1 MKRMTMRL
9 IAILAVLLLSTGV
22 GNATSINRQ
31 QAAKLAREF
40 MSKKFSSSSVRRAA
54 QTVPLTDVETGQSL
68 VYAFNIEGGGF
79 VVVAG
84 DDCAPAILG
93 FSETSAIDP
102 ADMPEGMKDL
112 FAQYQEEMQLMMLNG
127 QRAATISNLGE
138 EIPPLMESKWGQG
151 APYNYMCP
159 RYVRKG
165 ERVLACSVT
174 GCPATAMSQILYYH
188 KYPAEIAEIP
198 GEYYNPRKKRNVP
211 QPDLTKTLEWDKMLP
226 TYGTRKNVGG
236 TQEQQ
241 DAVAK
246 LHRLV
251 GQSICMEYTPE
262 SSGTFVDGV
271 YTSFVN
277 YFKYDATTIKKV
289 HRVNYTYPDWL
300 KLMYE
305 EMKAKRPVL
314 YSGVSVRGGGH
325 SFVVHGYKAEDF
337 FYINWG
343 WYDKKDDAFRLSL
356 CNSRESYESGG
367 TGEQGYA
374 CSQSAIIGIQPA
386 TTPSKI
392 DPVFTGYTHWVNKDT
407 YTRNSVSEDFDLTNG
422 FTMRIYNET
431 HYEGSFS
438 FGAIVKDAAGN
449 RVQERLPLSDD
460 TKALTVKPG
469 CSASMYKYPKKV
481 GAGLGN
487 GTYTLEFVYRVGEGE
502 WKSFYSNGRA
512 VFKIDGNTLTI
523 DACPDWL
530 KASMVASKLEN
541 AEKPSYS
548 VAVRLE
554 NTSTDKTYHR
564 SLKLGRDNKWRDT
577 EKKSIAVTLEPGE
590 VRNIIMLYELEKYT
604 PKKLYLVTKEDCSP
618 ICNATIEEGGTQGE
632 ADFSIKYNVTADLK
646 KQADESYVLKTDDEY
661 EVVCDITNKGTGDYV
676 GYLELTDSIKDKY
689 YSNDFEL
696 EDSKGELLTLKAG
709 ETKQLTMTI
718 VNDYDADLVHKLGV
732 VVYTDNGDANHLG
745 KSEEFAI
752 RPVYDLRF
760 TDFDV
765 TPKEE
770 VDDEYAD
777 YIVKGNKATVSGKIQ
792 NTENTDFEGT
802 IIIKRY
808 TTDFSKEMEIDED
821 GDYNIDCDKIFMT
834 DVTIPANGTY
844 NYSQEFDLQGLVS
857 STGYNVFMDFEIS
870 FIRSLSGDEVPLY
883 FSSSYLLN
891 DATPTGIRIVK
902 SSQSASQDY
911 YDLQGR
917 KLNGKPRKGLYIH
930 QGRKYL
936 NQ

>member
-1 MKRMTMRL
+1 MKL
-9 IAILAVLLLSTGV
+9 KKIFLSFVVLVSIGSH
-22 GNATSINRQ
+22 ATTINRQ

-40 MSKKFSSSSVRRAA
+40 MSEKFSSSSARRAA
-54 QTVPLTDVETGQSL
+54 QTVPLNQVETGQSL
-68 VYAFNIEGGGF
+68 VYAFNVEGGGF

-138 EIPPLMESKWGQG
+138 EIEPLIESRWGQG

-159 RYVRKG
+159 RYTRKDSPI
-165 ERVLACSVT
+165 LARSAT
-174 GCPATAMSQILYYH
+174 GCSATAMSQILYYH
-188 KYPAEIAEIP
+188 KHPAEIAEIP
-198 GEYYNPRKKRNVP
+198 GEYYNPRKKGNVP
-211 QPDLTKTLEWDKMLP
+211 QPDLTKTLEWGKMLT
-226 TYGTRKNVGG
+226 TYGTRKKVGG

-262 SSGTFVDGV
+262 RSGASIRAA

-277 YFKYDATTIKKV
+277 YFKYDATTIKMV
-289 HRVNYTYPDWL
+289 QRVDYTYTDWL

-305 EMKAKRPVL
+305 EVKAKRPV
-314 YSGVSVRGGGH
+314 YYIGNSVSGGGH
-325 SFVVHGYKAEDF
+325 AYVVHGYKAEDF

-343 WYDKKDDAFRLSL
+343 WYDEKSLAFRLSL
-356 CNSRESYESGG
+356 CNSSESYESGG
-367 TGEQGYA
+367 TGTPKYA
-374 CSQSAIIGIQPA
+374 ASQAAIIGIQPT

-392 DPVFTGYTHWVNKDT
+392 EPVFKGYTHWVNKDT
-407 YTRNSVSEDFDLTNG
+407 YTRESASEDFDLTKG
-422 FTMRIYNET
+422 FTMTIENCT

-438 FGAIVKDAAGN
+438 FGAIVKDEAGK
-449 RVQERLPLSDD
+449 RVQELLPLSDD
-460 TKALTVKPG
+460 TKDLTVKPG

-487 GTYTLEFVYRVGEGE
+487 GTYTLEFLYRIGEGE
-502 WKSFYSNGRA
+502 WKSFYSSGWA
-512 VFKIDGNTLTI
+512 KFKIDGNTLTI

-554 NTSTDKTYHR
+554 NTSTDKHYYR
-564 SLKLGRDNKWRDT
+564 SLKLGRDTKWRNT
-577 EKKSIAVTLEPGE
+577 EKKRIAVTLEPGE
-590 VRNIIMLYELEKYT
+590 VKNITMLYEQEKYT
-604 PKKLYLVTKEDCSP
+604 PKKLYLVALEDGSP
-618 ICNATIEEGGTQGE
+618 ICNATIEEGGTRGE
-632 ADFSIKYNVTADLK
+632 PDFSIEYNVTAELK
-646 KQADESYVLKTDDEY
+646 KQADESYVLKTDDDY
-661 EVVCDITNKGTGDYV
+661 EVVCDITNNGTGDYV
-676 GYLELTDSIKDKY
+676 GYIELTDSIKDTY
-689 YSNDFEL
+689 FNTDFEL

-718 VNDYDADLVHKLGV
+718 TNDYDADLVHKLGV
-732 VVYTDNGDANHLG
+732 ITYTDDGDPINLDNT
-745 KSEEFAI
+745 EEFTM

-808 TTDFSKEMEIDED
+808 TTDFSQEMEIDED
-821 GDYNIDCDKIFMT
+821 GDYNIDCDRIFMT
-834 DVTIPANGTY
+834 DVKIPANGTY

-857 STGYNVFMDFEIS
+857 STNYNVFMDFEIS
-870 FIRSLSGDEVPLY
+870 YMRNLSGDEVPLY

-891 DATPTGIRIVK
+891 DATSTGISIVK
-902 SSQSASQDY
+902 SSQSTSQNY

-936 NQ
+936 NK